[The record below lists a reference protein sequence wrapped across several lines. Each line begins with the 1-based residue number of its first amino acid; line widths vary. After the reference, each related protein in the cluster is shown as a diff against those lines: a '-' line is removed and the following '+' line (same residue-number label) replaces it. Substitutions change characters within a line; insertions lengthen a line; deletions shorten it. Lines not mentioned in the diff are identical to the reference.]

1 MSVSRHTSYN
11 LLGALLPLGIALVT
25 IPLYLRIVG
34 AERYGL
40 LSICWLLL
48 GYFGLFDFG
57 ISRAVSQRIASLRE
71 QGDDARSET
80 FWTGLTL
87 TLILSALAVPL
98 TFPLAAL
105 ALSFID
111 VPEGQLHREVMEAVP
126 WLAAVLPVALLGAL
140 LNGALAGR
148 ERFGALNLIEGAGNV
163 LFSVVPLALAWAFGP
178 ELWLLLAGSLGAR
191 LVPLTL
197 LAAACARAV
206 PIGRPRF
213 RMQLVRQLLGYGGW
227 VSVTSVIG
235 PLLALWDRFAIGAVL
250 GARSVAIYV
259 IPFSLAY
266 RLVMVPAALTSALFP
281 RFAMASEE
289 ELERLS
295 LTALTTVSVVMTPII
310 LVSILCAG
318 PFFDI
323 WLGPEIGPPAAE
335 VAYIL
340 LPAIWANSLGLVAM
354 SILQGQGKPKFVAFA
369 HVLETLPY
377 AGLLYV
383 GLTLFGL
390 KGAAMASS
398 LRMVADALLL
408 IRLARAPM
416 RKLLPF
422 LFPAAL
428 LAGASAAALLLPM
441 DSIARWA
448 LLAIFLGAGIVDSYR
463 RRPEPLEQFVRATMA
478 RLTGRPRLQAPRDY

>member
-1 MSVSRHTSYN
+1 MSVSRHTTYN

-57 ISRAVSQRIASLRE
+57 ISRAVSQKIASLGQDRGE
-71 QGDDARSET
+71 ARSET
-80 FWTGLTL
+80 FWTGLIL
-87 TLILSALAVPL
+87 TLVLAAVAIPL

-111 VPEGQLHREVMEAVP
+111 VPNGQLHGEVARAVP

-140 LNGALAGR
+140 LNGVLAGR
-148 ERFGALNLIEGAGNV
+148 ERFGTLNLIEGTGNV
-163 LFSVVPLALAWAFGP
+163 LFSIVPLALAWAFGP
-178 ELWLLLAGSLGAR
+178 ELWLLLAGSLAAK

-197 LAAACARAV
+197 LAAACVRAV
-206 PIGRPRF
+206 PVRRPRF
-213 RMQLVRQLLGYGGW
+213 RRALVKQLAGYGGW
-227 VSVTSVIG
+227 VSVTSAIG
-235 PLLALWDRFAIGAVL
+235 PLLGLWDRFAIGAVL
-250 GARSVAIYV
+250 GPKAVAIYV

-266 RLVMVPAALTSALFP
+266 RLVMVPAALTNALFP

-289 ELERLS
+289 ELQRLS
-295 LTALTTVSVVMTPII
+295 LTALTTVSVVMTPIV

-318 PFFDI
+318 PFFTF
-323 WLGPEIGPPAAE
+323 WLGREIGPPAAE
-335 VAYIL
+335 IAYIL
-340 LPAIWANSLGLVAM
+340 LPAIWANSLALVAM
-354 SILQGQGKPKFVAFA
+354 SILQGQGKPKLVAFA
-369 HVLETLPY
+369 NLVETLPY
-377 AGLLYV
+377 AGLLYF

-390 KGAAMASS
+390 KGAAAASS

-416 RKLLPF
+416 ARLLPL

-428 LAGASAAALLLPM
+428 LVGASATALLLPM
-441 DSIARWA
+441 DSIARWI
-448 LLAIFLGAGIVDSYR
+448 LLALFLGAGILDSWR
-463 RRPEPLEQFVRATMA
+463 RRPEPLEQFARAA
-478 RLTGRPRLQAPRDY
+478 LGRLRGRAERTNP